1 MELGF
6 KSNSTFAFYAKN
18 RQSSNCTTESKQGV
32 NLNRN
37 FPFQWAGTPSDGCA
51 QDFPGTAAKSASEVT
66 ALLTLASKLN
76 LKTWVHFDG
85 KEATY
90 MTPYAYTA
98 DNSAYRS
105 RDLEKFYTVDL
116 ASTSPP
122 GFDFGSCSRL
132 SGSEMTGTLLD
143 YAASLN
149 STVLQIGSSQNSTI
163 KAKIDSEVR
172 LHDEA
177 VAMLYDSASFSF
189 L

>member
-6 KSNSTFAFYAKN
+6 KSNSTLAFYAKN
-18 RQSSNCTTESKQGV
+18 RQSSNCTTESKQGI

-37 FPFQWAGTPSDGCA
+37 FPFQWADAPSDGCA
-51 QDFPGTAAKSASEVT
+51 EQFPGTAAKSASEVS
-66 ALLTLASKLN
+66 ALLTLISKLN
-76 LKTWVHFDG
+76 LKAWVHFDG
-85 KEATY
+85 KDATY
-90 MTPYAYTA
+90 MTPYAFTDDRA
-98 DNSAYRS
+98 AYRS
-105 RDLEKFYTVDL
+105 KDLEKFYKDDL
-116 ASTSPP
+116 ESTSPN
-122 GFDFGSCSRL
+122 GFDYGSTSQL
-132 SGSEMTGTLLD
+132 TGSKTTGTLLD

-149 STVLQIGSSQNSTI
+149 STALQIGSSQSSSS